1 MLIYQARSGEIPSG
15 ISRLIKPF
23 RPPPGDYKKDR
34 SAFQKFHPMAC
45 RTQLSSCIVKI
56 MNDTTLTFIGGGNMA
71 ASLIGGLIADG
82 WNPACIRVADSSPER
97 LQLLAQRFPIT
108 ITTSNSDAADQTDII
123 VLAVKPQVM
132 QTVARE
138 LADLVAQQQP
148 LVISIAAGIP
158 AVALGNWLGRS
169 AAIVRTMPNTPAM
182 VQSGATALYANKQ
195 VSEAQRSIAESI
207 LRAVGIT
214 IWVEDEAQMDAV
226 TALSGSGPA
235 YFFLFMEALQAA
247 GEELGLPQDTARLL
261 ALQTAFGAAKMA
273 LESNEDAATLRH
285 QVTSPGG
292 TTEHAIRAFQE
303 GALEALVGKALLAA
317 AKRSREL
324 ATEYGTDS

>member
-1 MLIYQARSGEIPSG
+1 
-15 ISRLIKPF
+15 
-23 RPPPGDYKKDR
+23 
-34 SAFQKFHPMAC
+34 
-45 RTQLSSCIVKI
+45 

-71 ASLIGGLIADG
+71 GSLIGGLIADG
-82 WNPACIRVADSSPER
+82 WDPARIRVADSDPER
-97 LQLLAQRFPIT
+97 LQQLSQRFPIT
-108 ITTSNSDAADQTDII
+108 TTTSNNDAADHADII

-132 QTVARE
+132 QAVARE
-138 LADLVAQQQP
+138 LADIVAQQQP

-158 AVALGNWLGRS
+158 VSALGNWLGQS
-169 AAIVRTMPNTPAM
+169 TAIVRTMPNTPAM
-182 VQSGATALYANKQ
+182 VQSGATALYANEH
-195 VSEAQRSIAESI
+195 VSEDQRSIAESI
-207 LRAVGIT
+207 LRSVGVA

-247 GEELGLPQDTARLL
+247 GQELGLPENTARLL

-292 TTEHAIRAFQE
+292 TTEHAIRTFQE
-303 GALEALVGKALLAA
+303 GALEALVSKALLAA

-324 ATEYGTDS
+324 ATEFGTDS